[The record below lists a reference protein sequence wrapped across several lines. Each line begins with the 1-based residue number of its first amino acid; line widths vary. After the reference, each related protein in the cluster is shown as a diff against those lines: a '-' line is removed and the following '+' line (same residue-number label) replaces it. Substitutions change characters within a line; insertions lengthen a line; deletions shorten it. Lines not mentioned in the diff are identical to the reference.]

1 MLATLLFL
9 LSAVTEPEIVV
20 RRSAAQPAIERILK
34 ADNLDIDRLSPREVS
49 DRMKEIGQGASPD
62 AFWQAYQAHVAA
74 WTDYADALEAASKL
88 KPGEPRPAR
97 SEWAVGRA
105 RARINRTFETVELLA
120 RRYGARVPL
129 PRSRL

>member
-34 ADNLDIDRLSPREVS
+34 ADNLDIDRLSAREVS
-49 DRMKEIGQGASPD
+49 DRMKEIQQGASPD

-74 WTDYADALEAASKL
+74 WTDYADALDAVSKL
-88 KPGEPRPAR
+88 RPGEPRPAG

-105 RARINRTFETVELLA
+105 KARINRTFETVELIA

-129 PRSRL
+129 PRPRL